1 VGAGQLPGQLRDDD
15 LPAQLSYPAQPPV
28 PHLSNGLLFFFAS
41 IRKKP
46 FVLST
51 HGSLLGYT
59 KDPPSA
65 SRQFS
70 YKLHDGLTFKIT
82 AKWADAV
89 VVSSQMEYYEALDFG
104 IPKDKLHIIPDG
116 LDVSG
121 AAVDRSSRSGSPLNL
136 LFAGPLTRLRRVELL
151 LRAARK
157 LTLPFRVTL
166 VATNDII
173 ENEGSAEYITE
184 LKKLAKSLGI
194 EDRVEWLGDP
204 SAEDLEQCYR
214 NADLFIYP
222 SAYETSGETLL
233 AAAASGLPII
243 ATPVGLANEII
254 SSGANGFIVPADPDM
269 ICDRILQLGQPDM
282 RREFGR
288 HIREKVVKEFGWNAV
303 MDRYMELYGSLKK
316 PYTE

>member
-1 VGAGQLPGQLRDDD
+1 MDTGKLPGQLRNDD
-15 LPAQLSYPAQPPV
+15 LPPQLSYPAQPPV
-28 PHLSNGLLFFFAS
+28 PHVSNGLLFFFAS
-41 IRKKP
+41 IREKP

-51 HGSLLGYT
+51 HGSLLGYK
-59 KDPPSA
+59 KDNPSA
-65 SRQFS
+65 SQQFS
-70 YKLHDGLTFKIT
+70 CKLYDALTLKT
-82 AKWADAV
+82 SAKRADAV
-89 VVSSQMEYYEALDFG
+89 VVASQMEYDEALDFG
-104 IPKDKLHIIPDG
+104 IHKNKLHIIPDG

-173 ENEGSAEYITE
+173 KSKGSAEYITE

-194 EDRVEWLGDP
+194 EDRVELLGDP
-204 SAEDLEQCYR
+204 SSENLEQCYR

-233 AAAASGLPII
+233 AAAASGLPVI

-254 SSGANGFIVPADPDM
+254 TSGTNGFIVPADPDM
-269 ICDRILQLGQPDM
+269 ICDRILQLGQPDT

-288 HIREKVVKEFGWNAV
+288 HIREKVVNGFGWNTV
-303 MDRYMELYGSLKK
+303 MDRYMELYDSLKK